1 MTGRQWLGG
10 GLLVLACA
18 AGLVALSPERAVR
31 PIGVVGPVAVPVP
44 PPPDRLAAAREDA
57 RRRPGDAA
65 AWAEVGLAAVEQA
78 RTSLDAGGLDLAE
91 RALARSLELKPEA
104 NYAAV
109 VGSGALANARHEF
122 GAAREH
128 GLRATAM
135 APERAAAYAVLA
147 DAELELGDYP
157 AATAAT
163 QRLLD
168 LAPTAAALVRAA
180 QDLQAHGRRAEA
192 QLALERALEAAGPAG
207 ERAFCARRLGDLAWE
222 DGRLT
227 EADGRY
233 REALAART
241 DDAAAAFGL
250 ARTAAAQGRTEEAA
264 RRLAELTARTP
275 LPQFLL
281 EQAELALA
289 TGHRADAE
297 GPLAA
302 LAAEARLAVGPADLH
317 LARYLADHGDAGEAV
332 RQLTEEWERR
342 RSAPVAAELAWAL
355 HRTGDDRGALQH
367 ARSAAES
374 GDEPVLAAYHRGV
387 IELALGLPEGKET
400 LRTALERNPRFSA
413 YHADLARRLLTEG
426 ER

>member
-18 AGLVALSPERAVR
+18 AGLVAFSPERAVR

-57 RRRPGDAA
+57 RRRPEDAA

-250 ARTAAAQGRTEEAA
+250 ARTAAPRG
-264 RRLAELTARTP
+264 
-275 LPQFLL
+275 
-281 EQAELALA
+281 
-289 TGHRADAE
+289 G
-297 GPLAA
+297 
-302 LAAEARLAVGPADLH
+302 
-317 LARYLADHGDAGEAV
+317 
-332 RQLTEEWERR
+332 RR
-342 RSAPVAAELAWAL
+342 R
-355 HRTGDDRGALQH
+355 RRG
-367 ARSAAES
+367 
-374 GDEPVLAAYHRGV
+374 GWP
-387 IELALGLPEGKET
+387 
-400 LRTALERNPRFSA
+400 N
-413 YHADLARRLLTEG
+413 
-426 ER
+426 